1 MLMEYLLE
9 DIGVF
14 LNDPLFQAIGEA
26 APDGS
31 G

>member
-1 MLMEYLLE
+1 MLIIYLLE
-9 DIGVF
+9 DVGE
-14 LNDPLFQAIGEA
+14 LLDDPLFQAIGEA

>member
-9 DIGVF
+9 DVGE
-14 LNDPLFQAIGEA
+14 LLDDPLFQVIGEVV
-26 APDGS
+26 PDGP